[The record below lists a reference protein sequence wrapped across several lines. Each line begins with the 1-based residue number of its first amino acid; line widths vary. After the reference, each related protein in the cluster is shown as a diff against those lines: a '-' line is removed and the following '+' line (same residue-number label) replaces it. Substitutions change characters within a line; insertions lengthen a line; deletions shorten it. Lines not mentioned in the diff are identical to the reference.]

1 MEKIVILFEVSLS
14 LLSWLFII
22 VVFGAFSSWF
32 VPGFSG
38 GVPLYSGS
46 LWSEPGLSGGLP
58 PELELL
64 GLELELV
71 EFEDEVD
78 EDSL

>member
-22 VVFGAFSSWF
+22 VVFRAFSSWS

-58 PELELL
+58 PELEL
-64 GLELELV
+64 ELV

>member
-22 VVFGAFSSWF
+22 VVFRAFSSWS

-58 PELELL
+58 PEIELL